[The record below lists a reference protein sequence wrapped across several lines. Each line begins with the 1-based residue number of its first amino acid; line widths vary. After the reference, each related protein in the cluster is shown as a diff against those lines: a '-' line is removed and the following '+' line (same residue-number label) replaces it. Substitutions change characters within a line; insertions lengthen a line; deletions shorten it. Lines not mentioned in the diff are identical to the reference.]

1 MYRKSGTIRNVC
13 MYVCIEPVVQSE
25 MFAKVHREYT
35 KGTQGKGQRKVA
47 NKGKQHLPNNYLTSN
62 QSKKSIKDLIYEA

>member
-35 KGTQGKGQRKVA
+35 KGT
-47 NKGKQHLPNNYLTSN
+47 
-62 QSKKSIKDLIYEA
+62 